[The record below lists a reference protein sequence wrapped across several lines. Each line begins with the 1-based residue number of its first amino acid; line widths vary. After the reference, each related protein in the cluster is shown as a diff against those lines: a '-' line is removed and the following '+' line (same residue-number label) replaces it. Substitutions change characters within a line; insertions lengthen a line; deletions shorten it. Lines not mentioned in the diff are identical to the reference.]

1 MNDDKPVFNK
11 FVYEAFIEAKNH
23 FESFDA
29 FVYALNRDVPE
40 VAPEL
45 YVYAQLSENSTLY
58 FCQAWYNGFELEEDT
73 DANTK

>member
-29 FVYALNRDVPE
+29 FVYA
-40 VAPEL
+40 
-45 YVYAQLSENSTLY
+45 QLSENSTLY